1 MSMKSELGKV
11 RGLGAA
17 HDGTHHFWL
26 QRVTAVANVPLVL
39 YLLYFI
45 ISHIGAPREAVLAS
59 VKNPFA
65 AVALALAMISICW
78 HLKLGLQMI
87 IEDYLHVPSTKLVA
101 LLLNAFFA
109 YGLAG
114 LGLYAIL
121 KMNLGV

>member
-17 HDGTHHFWL
+17 HDGTQHFWM

-45 ISHIGAPREAVLAS
+45 IAHLGASRGAVLAS
-59 VKNPFA
+59 VKNPFS

-78 HLKLGLQMI
+78 HMKLGLQMV
-87 IEDYLHVPSTKLVA
+87 IEDYVHGTATKLVT

-109 YGLAG
+109 YGLAA

-121 KMNLGV
+121 KMNFGV

>member
-26 QRVTAVANVPLVL
+26 QRVTAVANVPLVI

-45 ISHIGAPREAVLAS
+45 IAHLGASREMVVAS
-59 VKNPFA
+59 VKNPFS

-78 HLKLGLQMI
+78 HLKLGLQMV
-87 IEDYLHVPSTKLVA
+87 IEDYVHGTAAKLIS

-114 LGLYAIL
+114 LGLFAIL